1 MPPPALPPERPT
13 AAFVRI
19 KRKTIWPLFSATEI
33 QTASVPVCIPPI
45 ASSPH
50 RHAGR
55 HLQGF
60 RNGASQH
67 GNHPHQ
73 NRRFRQR
80 RQLGTDYGA
89 MGYSN
94 IPFNPEHVRID
105 LLSEVGEITVCRN
118 GVGVDIDEEYA
129 SKILGEDEIVIRITI
144 DNGNA
149 SATCWGC
156 DIPYDYI
163 KLNGNYRK

>member
-13 AAFVRI
+13 AAFVR
-19 KRKTIWPLFSATEI
+19 KKTICPLFSATEI

-45 ASSPH
+45 ASRPH

-94 IPFNPEHVRID
+94 IPFNPEHVRMI
-105 LLSEVGEITVCRN
+105 S
-118 GVGVDIDEEYA
+118 
-129 SKILGEDEIVIRITI
+129 
-144 DNGNA
+144 
-149 SATCWGC
+149 
-156 DIPYDYI
+156 
-163 KLNGNYRK
+163 YRKSAKSRYAGTAWAWTLMKNTPRKFWEKMKL

>member
-33 QTASVPVCIPPI
+33 QTASVPVFIPPI
-45 ASSPH
+45 ASRPH

-67 GNHPHQ
+67 GNHPHLSHH
-73 NRRFRQR
+73 RFRQR

-94 IPFNPEHVRID
+94 ILFNPEHVRID

-129 SKILGEDEIVIRITI
+129 SEILGEDEIVIRITI

-149 SATCWGC
+149 SATC
-156 DIPYDYI
+156 
-163 KLNGNYRK
+163 